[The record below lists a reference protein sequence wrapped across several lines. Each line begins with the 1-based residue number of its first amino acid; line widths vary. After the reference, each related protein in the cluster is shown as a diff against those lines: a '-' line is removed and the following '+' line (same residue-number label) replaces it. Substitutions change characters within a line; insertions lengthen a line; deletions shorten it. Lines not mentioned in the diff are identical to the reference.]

1 MSNYDTLAEFGQRCG
16 GISRQAVADAIRRGQ
31 VLRGASGIDPAIPQN
46 QAYIQSALVRRGGAD
61 IALSNEA
68 GPSPAKKKPK
78 PRVKPSDGNGPS
90 KINNNNG
97 DLSHPELLSRTDA
110 ERLKV
115 VEQILNYQIKT
126 QKERQELVERALV
139 KRVWAKLYAVDT
151 AELHPLGE
159 KVAADV
165 AALCKVDNSET
176 TLAIKKIIDRHIFK
190 ALQHS
195 KRLMNDFLKKV
206 GEEEI

>member
-1 MSNYDTLAEFGQRCG
+1 MMATYDSLTEFGKRCG
-16 GISRQAVADAIRRGQ
+16 GISRQAVSSAVKRGTI
-31 VLRGASGIDPAIPQN
+31 LAGALGIDPDIPQN
-46 QAYIQSALVRRGGAD
+46 RAYIESALQRKRGGKYQDA
-61 IALSNEA
+61 I
-68 GPSPAKKKPK
+68 PPAKKKPK
-78 PRVKPSDGNGPS
+78 PHAKRPGGNGPG
-90 KINNNNG
+90 KINNNNS